1 MAKLK
6 IFVSAYACEPG
17 FGSEIGVGWHWVLE
31 MSKYFDLW
39 VLTRRSNQHTIEP
52 WIAEHPEYSHIR
64 FLYFDL
70 PKWARFWKKGMRG
83 VRVYYTIW
91 QWLTNRIVRCT
102 MQENN
107 IEIYHLLTYG
117 NALWPVSCYGK
128 KQCFI
133 WGPTSAGTVIPKDFT
148 RHYRWKSRLKEI
160 VQRFVKKTLFLNI
173 GFRLRCKYADLILCK
188 TDDTIQCIPV
198 KYKTKSKQF
207 TDVAVELKDVSLY
220 KQTTDSCTTVFLAA
234 GTLVGWRNFD
244 VLIEA
249 FFEALKENR
258 SIRLF
263 ILGDGDERENL
274 KRMIQER
281 GLEDFIEMVG
291 QVKMEMYN
299 QYMFQCDVVINPCF
313 REGAVTVSFDSMA
326 FAKPLICF
334 DTKGYTYYFDESY
347 SRILKNVKTR
357 KEAII
362 RLKEAIL
369 ELTNRELRQNLGKKA
384 KEQSIQFDWSH
395 KGEKI
400 YQEIKN
406 CYDEWKRNRKSD

>member
-1 MAKLK
+1 MSKLK

-17 FGSEIGVGWHWVLE
+17 LGSEIGVGWHWVLE

-281 GLEDFIEMVG
+281 GRRQQGAWFPRGRLHPPVFQPAAGENGTRAIRGRAAHGRRAPAAGRGRLARRIQRDAAAAQVDGSVRQAADAANPRAAEGECKGRGNVG
-291 QVKMEMYN
+291 
-299 QYMFQCDVVINPCF
+299 DGLF
-313 REGAVTVSFDSMA
+313 RGGRPDLSQPSGLHGTGIPIPEIGSHAV
-326 FAKPLICF
+326 
-334 DTKGYTYYFDESY
+334 
-347 SRILKNVKTR
+347 
-357 KEAII
+357 
-362 RLKEAIL
+362 
-369 ELTNRELRQNLGKKA
+369 
-384 KEQSIQFDWSH
+384 
-395 KGEKI
+395 
-400 YQEIKN
+400 
-406 CYDEWKRNRKSD
+406 

>member
-1 MAKLK
+1 MVRQK

-17 FGSEIGVGWHWVLE
+17 LGSEIGVGWHWVLE
-31 MSKYFDLW
+31 MSKHFDLW

-52 WIAEHPEYSHIR
+52 WIAKHPEYSHIR

-83 VRVYYTIW
+83 VRLYYTIW
-91 QWLTNRIVRCT
+91 QWLTNSIVRRT
-102 MQENN
+102 MQENS

-117 NALWPVSCYGK
+117 NALWPVSSYGK

-160 VQRFVKKTLFLNI
+160 AQRLAKRTLFLNF
-173 GFRLRCKYADLILCK
+173 GFRSRCKHADLILCK
-188 TDDTIQCIPV
+188 TDDTIQCVPL
-198 KYKTKSKQF
+198 KYRNKCKQF
-207 TDVAVELKDVSLY
+207 TDVAVEPKDVSQY
-220 KQTTDSCTTVFLAA
+220 KPKSDNNTTDFLAA

-244 VLIEA
+244 VLIDA
-249 FFEALKENR
+249 FAEALKENQ
-258 SIRLF
+258 SIRLR
-263 ILGDGDERENL
+263 ILGDGDERDNL
-274 KRMIQER
+274 KKMIRER
-281 GLEDFIEMVG
+281 GVDNFIEMVG
-291 QVKMEMYN
+291 QVKMDIYN
-299 QYMFQCDVVINPCF
+299 QYMAQCDVVINPCF

-334 DTKGYTYYFDESY
+334 DTKGYTYYFDDEY

-357 KEAII
+357 KEAIL

-369 ELTNRELRQNLGKKA
+369 ELTDKELRIKLGNTA
-384 KEQSIQFDWSH
+384 KERSVQFDWSH

-400 YQEIKN
+400 YQEIN
-406 CYDEWKRNRKSD
+406 TCYNEWKRNK

>member
-1 MAKLK
+1 MIKQK
-6 IFVSAYACEPG
+6 IFISAYACEPG
-17 FGSEIGVGWHWVLE
+17 LGSEIGVGWHWVLE

-39 VLTRRSNQHTIEP
+39 VLTRRSNQHTIEW
-52 WIAEHPEYSHIR
+52 WITEHPEYSHIR

-83 VRVYYTIW
+83 VRLYYIIW
-91 QWLTNRIVRCT
+91 QWLTDCIVRCT

-117 NALWPVSCYGK
+117 NALWPVSNYGK

-148 RHYRWKSRLKEI
+148 RHYRWKSRLKETA
-160 VQRFVKKTLFLNI
+160 QRLTKRTLFLNI
-173 GFRLRCKYADLILCK
+173 GFRSRCKHADLILCK
-188 TDDTIQCIPV
+188 TDDTIQCVPL
-198 KYKTKSKQF
+198 KYRDKCKQF
-207 TDVAVELKDVSLY
+207 TDVAVELKDVSQY
-220 KQTTDSCTTVFLAA
+220 KPKVDNHTTDFLAA

-249 FFEALKENR
+249 FSEALKENQ
-258 SIRLF
+258 SIRLR
-263 ILGDGDERENL
+263 ILGDGDERDNL
-274 KRMIQER
+274 KRMIHEN
-281 GLEDFIEMVG
+281 GVGNFIEMVG
-291 QVKMEMYN
+291 QVKMDAYN
-299 QYMFQCDVVINPCF
+299 QYMAQCDVVINPCF

-334 DTKGYTYYFDESY
+334 DTRGYTYYFDEDY

-357 KEAII
+357 REAII

-369 ELTNRELRQNLGKKA
+369 ELTDKNLRFKLGNTA
-384 KEQSIQFDWSH
+384 KERSSQFDWSY

-400 YQEIKN
+400 YQEIKK
-406 CYDEWKRNRKSD
+406 CYNEWKRNR